1 MVLCAEVQN
10 TCTEQGQQ
18 HLHHG
23 RWLVRSG
30 AIWWQHTAV
39 TGQPS
44 AFHGVAEAHV
54 LFQGCLVQSS
64 SSLDCCCSG
73 LFAQKSSQ
81 GRLNPDSKRNHH
93 PSASLWGQQK
103 TQLQNCARCNS
114 LPCFREHTCKHDK
127 MAMSLKYSGN
137 ICWTRVGDHDNQ
149 PCAQGVRKGT
159 VGETSKMQNRSLA
172 FFLSQ

>member
-1 MVLCAEVQN
+1 MQKCKTPALSKDSSTYTMVDDLSGLVPYGDS
-10 TCTEQGQQ
+10 TQQ
-18 HLHHG
+18 
-23 RWLVRSG
+23 
-30 AIWWQHTAV
+30 WQVSLQHSM
-39 TGQPS
+39 GWQRQ
-44 AFHGVAEAHV
+44 HV

-127 MAMSLKYSGN
+127 MAMSLRYSGN

-149 PCAQGVRKGT
+149 WCAQGVRKGT

-172 FFLSQ
+172 FFLLQ

>member
-1 MVLCAEVQN
+1 MHKHTN
-10 TCTEQGQQ
+10 TCPEQGQH

-30 AIWWQHTAV
+30 TIWWQHTAV
-39 TGQPS
+39 TGQAS
-44 AFHGVAEAHV
+44 AFHGVAEATRPFPS
-54 LFQGCLVQSS
+54 LLIPSS

-81 GRLNPDSKRNHH
+81 ERLNPDSKKNHH

-114 LPCFREHTCKHDK
+114 LQCFKEHTCKHDK
-127 MAMSLKYSGN
+127 MAMSLKYRGN
-137 ICWTRVGDHDNQ
+137 ICWTRVAAHANQ
-149 PCAQGVRKGT
+149 WCAQGVRKER
-159 VGETSKMQNRSLA
+159 VGKTSNMKTRSLV
-172 FFLSQ
+172 FLLSQ